1 VDERPIAN
9 QAFCKDRVM
18 IGGRISRKRKTKL
31 HYWGLDQKETVDAIA
46 YSSALDDV
54 VLDVMDNA
62 YGYGK
67 WRFLHDPSHTANI
80 TKNHLAA
87 NDMKVLMH
95 PTYSPDLNP
104 IEQVWNW
111 LKSRV
116 MKKQYHSID
125 ELIRGI
131 EAAWADLSLEMM
143 GRYINNHI
151 KTMVKI
157 RENNGKYRD

>member
-1 VDERPIAN
+1 
-9 QAFCKDRVM
+9 
-18 IGGRISRKRKTKL
+18 
-31 HYWGLDQKETVDAIA
+31 
-46 YSSALDDV
+46 
-54 VLDVMDNA
+54 MDNA

-67 WRFLHDPSHTANI
+67 WRFLHDGAPSHTANI

-87 NDMKVLMH
+87 NDVKVLMH
-95 PTYSPDLNP
+95 LPYSPDLNP

-131 EAAWADLSLEMM
+131 EAAWANLSLEMM
-143 GRYINNHI
+143 GGYIDNHI
-151 KTMVKI
+151 KTVVKI

>member
-9 QAFCKDRVM
+9 RAFCKDKVM
-18 IGGRISRKRKTKL
+18 IGGGISRKRKTKL
-31 HYWGLDQKETVDAIA
+31 HYWRLDQKETVDAIA
-46 YSSALDDV
+46 YSSALDDI

-67 WRFLHDPSHTANI
+67 WRFLHDSAPSHTANI

-87 NDMKVLMH
+87 NAVKVLMH
-95 PTYSPDLNP
+95 PPYSFDLNP

-116 MKKQYHSID
+116 MKKKSIIA
-125 ELIRGI
+125 LT
-131 EAAWADLSLEMM
+131 
-143 GRYINNHI
+143 N
-151 KTMVKI
+151 
-157 RENNGKYRD
+157 